1 MDIKCVYFR
10 WLMQCILLAALTIVI
25 CSSPVLGSMDDEG
38 VQDVLKRLEN
48 KFEHINSIKVH
59 FYQTILR
66 KGQKEPFRA
75 RGTAWFKRPH
85 SMRWEYEAPERQLI
99 IVNGERVFLWEQ
111 GPNQVMVYK
120 RKRFI
125 PGELGNIFFP
135 SASLIEKNFFVEREK
150 STADTILLELT
161 PKGELSGVRKIHVRF
176 HRSNMMISALE
187 FEDSLG
193 TKTVIRFEDA
203 EVNPDTPEELFVFK
217 PPEGAKIY
225 YQD

>member
-1 MDIKCVYFR
+1 MEILRSFFR
-10 WLMQCILLAALTIVI
+10 AFINCIVLMSFLAL
-25 CSSPVLGSMDDEG
+25 SYSPLALGSMDDEG
-38 VQDVLKRLEN
+38 VQEVLKRLEN

-161 PKGELSGVRKIHVRF
+161 PKGELSGMRKIHVRF

>member
-38 VQDVLKRLEN
+38 VQEVLKRLEN